1 MGIVARRPIA
11 SPRVPW
17 VLPAPAVLVG
27 AGICL
32 PIAYLAMRA
41 MEADPATLR
50 AVVLH
55 PRNALLLQNTLL
67 LVLGVLAGTV
77 LLAFPLA
84 WLEVRSD
91 AAPPPVWTVL
101 GTLPLAIPDYVG
113 AYALLAATGP
123 GGTLDALFG
132 IVLPRPTGYWGAV
145 AVLSLFLYPYLYLNL
160 RAALRGLDP
169 SLEESARTLGYG
181 PWAAFVRSVLPQ
193 LRPALLSGGLL
204 VVVHVLGDF
213 ATAGLVRYETL
224 SFVLYLQYSAAF
236 DRTYAAWLA
245 LLLVAL
251 VAALV
256 WAEARS
262 VRGLRLARTG
272 AGAPRPPLRAM
283 LGRWR
288 WLAHVYLAC
297 LGLASIGLPLLVLAH
312 WTARGGVAWEEV
324 VRSLLGTVRLG
335 GPAAL
340 WSVALALPIAYWSV
354 RYPSVASALAERVT
368 YFGYAIPPLSF
379 ALALVFFTLRS
390 VPVLYQT
397 LPLLVGALA
406 LHSLSEAVGPIRAGL
421 YQAPP
426 RLEEAARSLGYG
438 PVAAFWRA
446 TVPALR
452 SGILAGFLL
461 VFLSAA
467 KDLALTSLLSPPG
480 YTTLA
485 LRTWGYASEAMFGP
499 AAWHALAQ
507 VGLCAAAV
515 GLLIRIEGRP

>member
-1 MGIVARRPIA
+1 MGVVARRFIPT
-11 SPRVPW
+11 PRVPW
-17 VLPAPAVLVG
+17 LIPVPAIFVG

-32 PIAYLAMRA
+32 PLVYLAMRA

-91 AAPPPVWTVL
+91 AAPPSLWTVL
-101 GTLPLAIPDYVG
+101 GTLPLAIPDYVA

-123 GGTLDALFG
+123 RGTLDILFG
-132 IVLPRPTGYWGAV
+132 IVLPRPAGYWGAV
-145 AVLSLFLYPYLYLNL
+145 VVLSLFLYPYLFLNL
-160 RAALRGLDP
+160 RAALRGIDP

-181 PWAAFVRSVLPQ
+181 PWTTFVRSVLPQ

-204 VVVHVLGDF
+204 VAVHVLGDF
-213 ATAGLVRYETL
+213 ATAGLLRYETL
-224 SFVLYLQYSAAF
+224 GFMLYLQYSAAF

-245 LLLVAL
+245 LFLVAL

-256 WAEARS
+256 WAEARG
-262 VRGLRLARTG
+262 VRELRLVRTG
-272 AGAPRPPLRAM
+272 AGTPRPPLRSS

-288 WLAHVYLAC
+288 WLAYAFLAC

-312 WTARGGVAWEEV
+312 WTTRGGVAWAEV
-324 VRSLLGTVRLG
+324 GRSLLGTVRLG

-340 WSVALALPIAYWSV
+340 LGVVLALPIAYWSV
-354 RYPSVASALAERVT
+354 RYPSTASALAERVA

-390 VPVLYQT
+390 VPALYQT
-397 LPLLVGALA
+397 LPLLVAVLA
-406 LHSLSEAVGPIRAGL
+406 LHSLSEAIGPIRASL
-421 YQAPP
+421 YRAPS

-446 TVPALR
+446 TVPVLR

-461 VFLSAA
+461 VFLSAT

-507 VGLCAAAV
+507 VGLCAVTV
-515 GLLIRIEGRP
+515 GLLIRIEGRL

>member
-1 MGIVARRPIA
+1 MGTVARRPVA

-17 VLPAPAVLVG
+17 LLPAPAVLVG
-27 AGICL
+27 AGIFL
-32 PIAYLAMRA
+32 PIVYLVLRA
-41 MEADPATLR
+41 VEADPGALQG
-50 AVVLH
+50 VVLH
-55 PRNALLLQNTLL
+55 PRNALLLRNTLL
-67 LVLGVLAGTV
+67 LVLGVLAGTL

-91 AAPPPVWTVL
+91 AGPPPLLTVL

-113 AYALLAATGP
+113 TYALLAATGP
-123 GGTLDALFG
+123 GGTLDVFFG

-145 AVLSLFLYPYLYLNL
+145 AALSVFLYPYLFLNL

-181 PWAAFVRSVLPQ
+181 PWTTFVRSALPQ

-204 VVVHVLGDF
+204 VATHVLGDF
-213 ATAGLVRYETL
+213 ATTGLLRYETL
-224 SFVLYLQYSAAF
+224 SLVLYLQYSAAF

-245 LLLVAL
+245 LFLVAL
-251 VAALV
+251 VGALV

-262 VRGLRLARTG
+262 VRGLHLARTG
-272 AGAPRPPLRAM
+272 AGAPRPPARSS
-283 LGRWR
+283 LGGWR
-288 WLAHVYLAC
+288 WLAYAYVAG

-312 WTARGGVAWEEV
+312 WTTRGQVAWAEV
-324 VRSLLGTVRLG
+324 GRSLLGTVRLG
-335 GPAAL
+335 GLAAL
-340 WSVALALPIAYWSV
+340 VSVALALPIAYWSV
-354 RYPSVASALAERVT
+354 RYPSPAAALAERVA
-368 YFGYAIPPLSF
+368 YFGYAVPPLSF
-379 ALALVFFTLRS
+379 ALAAVFFTLRS
-390 VPVLYQT
+390 VPILYQT
-397 LPLLVGALA
+397 LPLLVGAVA
-406 LHSLSEAVGPIRAGL
+406 LHSLSEAIGPIRARL

-438 PVAAFWRA
+438 PVAAFWHA

-507 VGLCAAAV
+507 VGLCGVAA
-515 GLLIRIEGRP
+515 GLLIRIEGGR

>member
-1 MGIVARRPIA
+1 MGIVARRSIP

-17 VLPAPAVLVG
+17 LLPAPAVLVG
-27 AGICL
+27 AGIGL

-50 AVVLH
+50 AVVFH

-67 LVLGVLAGTV
+67 LVIGVLTGTA

-84 WLEVRSD
+84 WLEARSST
-91 AAPPPVWTVL
+91 APPYFLMVL

-113 AYALLAATGP
+113 AYTLLAATGP
-123 GGTLDALFG
+123 RGTLDALFG

-145 AVLSLFLYPYLYLNL
+145 VALSLFLYPYLFLNL

-181 PWAAFVRSVLPQ
+181 PWTAFLRSVLPQ

-204 VVVHVLGDF
+204 VAVHVLGDF
-213 ATAGLVRYETL
+213 ATAALFRYETL
-224 SFVLYLQYSAAF
+224 GFVLYLQYSAAF

-245 LLLVAL
+245 LSLVAL

-256 WAEARS
+256 WAEARG
-262 VRGLRLARTG
+262 VRELRLVRTG
-272 AGAPRPPLRAM
+272 AGASRPPSRSS

-288 WLAHVYLAC
+288 WLAYAFFAC
-297 LGLASIGLPLLVLAH
+297 LGLASIGLPLLVLVH
-312 WTARGGVAWEEV
+312 WTTRGAVAWAEV
-324 VRSLLGTVRLG
+324 GRSLLGTVRLG
-335 GPAAL
+335 GQ
-340 WSVALALPIAYWSV
+340 VALLGVVFALPIAYWSV
-354 RYPSVASALAERVT
+354 RYPSTASALAERVA
-368 YFGYAIPPLSF
+368 YFGYAIPSLSF
-379 ALALVFFTLRS
+379 ALAFVFFTLRS

-397 LPLLVGALA
+397 LPLLVGAMV
-406 LHSLSEAVGPIRAGL
+406 LHFLSEAVGPIRASL

-426 RLEEAARSLGYG
+426 RLEEAARLLGYG

-446 TVPALR
+446 TVPTLR

-485 LRTWGYASEAMFGP
+485 LRTWGYASEAMFGS

-507 VGLCAAAV
+507 VGLCALAV
-515 GLLIRIEGRP
+515 GLLVRVESRP